1 LPPTDRARLR
11 RLKAALA
18 NAALVVASLCLL
30 GLVGEGALRAYQWY
44 RGPISFFTAPYRQ
57 SLITL
62 DDHLGWRA
70 TENARVQ
77 TTMKSADGSD
87 YRVALSQDRHGFRL
101 TPVPSERSR
110 ARVLVIGDSFTHARE
125 VSDDKTYYFLL
136 SRALPADVFAYGV
149 AGYGTLQEYLALRKL
164 LPIVRPDLII
174 WQYCPNDFINNSFA
188 LETRSTTNNNG
199 MRRPYLVEGT
209 VRHLFPK
216 PATRRLREFA
226 IRYSRL
232 LYLATTR
239 FDLLVARFSRTAS
252 VEDEIERLG
261 LDMAEFSEAVRV
273 TDEIVRRT
281 RELVGDTPI
290 VAFSSLPGPS
300 TLRAFADISARH
312 RIDFLAGVSDALR
325 AAEEQGHVVT
335 TADRAHWNEA
345 GHQVVAEALAAA
357 LRSADL
363 LRRGG

>member
-1 LPPTDRARLR
+1 
-11 RLKAALA
+11 LA
-18 NAALVVASLCLL
+18 
-30 GLVGEGALRAYQWY
+30 GEAALRAYQWY
-44 RGPISFFTAPYRQ
+44 RGSISFFTAPYRQ

-62 DDHLGWRA
+62 DDQLGWRA

-77 TTMKSADGSD
+77 TTMRNADGSE
-87 YRVALSQDRHGFRL
+87 YRVVLSQDHHGFRL
-101 TPVPSERSR
+101 APARSERRR

-136 SRALPADVFAYGV
+136 SRALPADVFGYGV
-149 AGYGTLQEYLALRKL
+149 AGYGTLQEYLALRRL

-174 WQYCPNDFINNSFA
+174 WQYCPNDFINNSLA

-216 PATRRLREFA
+216 PATRLLREFA
-226 IRYSRL
+226 IQHSRL
-232 LYLATTR
+232 LYVATSR
-239 FDLLVARFSRTAS
+239 FDRLVARYSRSGS
-252 VEDEIERLG
+252 VEHVIERLG
-261 LDMAEFSEAVRV
+261 LDMPEFSEAVRV
-273 TDEIVRRT
+273 TDEIIGRT

-290 VAFSSLPGPS
+290 VAFSSLPGPA

-312 RIDFLAGVSDALR
+312 RIDFLAAVPDALK
-325 AAEEQGHVVT
+325 AAEQQGRVVT

-345 GHQVVAEALAAA
+345 GHQVVADALAAA
-357 LRSADL
+357 LGSADL
-363 LRRGG
+363 FRRGG